1 MPIGVILLGYPKSLI
16 LYMDNL
22 PYNKNLVGKFIAIG
36 AENVVYSYNEGRE
49 VIKFPTFFSLR
60 YNWNSQQY
68 CKEIQDGYEMLKKYL
83 PERLNKSNLH
93 IYERSGKMTYLILE
107 PFIHGKALS
116 KNDLKNGDVKRQFL
130 EIIAAKN
137 QLESKE
143 NLFVDLFGSWGLWLS
158 GRWKIS
164 NLLLDKQNQKLY
176 LVDIGTARINDG
188 RFIIRILV
196 RLAKRIQDNLLKKY
210 LNYV

>member
-1 MPIGVILLGYPKSLI
+1 MKSSI
-16 LYMDNL
+16 
-22 PYNKNLVGKFIAIG
+22 PYDKNLIGKFIAIG
-36 AENVVYSYNEGRE
+36 AENVVYSYNEGKE

-60 YNWNSQQY
+60 YNWNPQQY
-68 CKEIQDGYEMLKKYL
+68 CEEIQNGYEMLKKYL
-83 PERLNKSNLH
+83 PEHLNKSNLH
-93 IYERSGKMTYLILE
+93 IYQGNGKMTYLIIE

-116 KNDLKNGDVKRQFL
+116 KNDLKNEDVKKQFL

-158 GRWKIS
+158 GRRKIP
-164 NLLLDKQNQKLY
+164 NLLLDKRNQKLY
-176 LVDIGTARINDG
+176 LVDIGTARIDDD

-196 RLAKRIQDNLLKKY
+196 KLAYQIQDSLINYY
-210 LNYV
+210 LREII